1 MKIPVLLFEITPNDL
16 YWFGAGVIS
25 LLLLLGAIAG
35 AVKGIKGEFW
45 TPFNE
50 HFIEPRRAR
59 RRQFDELLLSV
70 KNLTVQTEN
79 INKQVNPN
87 SGSSLNDA
95 VMRINQSVEKIEK
108 HCDYADA
115 KFRYQ
120 DETSAKALFEMD
132 DRGNITY
139 ANPALCRLFKS
150 DEAQLLEKNWTAK
163 IPALE
168 RPAALD
174 EWKNARE
181 NKCPVNFQH
190 SIHSGKSKV
199 QIFVCA
205 TPHFDRRGSLIGFIG
220 EFKRVEEI
228 NA

>member
-1 MKIPVLLFEITPNDL
+1 MAPFIFFDITLNDL
-16 YWFGAGVIS
+16 YWFIAGGIS
-25 LLLLLGAIAG
+25 LLILLGAIAG

-59 RRQFDELLLSV
+59 RRQFDELLESV

-95 VMRINQSVEKIEK
+95 VMRMNESVLKIVE

-120 DETSAKALFEMD
+120 DETSPKALFEMD

-139 ANPALCRLFKS
+139 ANPAMCRLFKS
-150 DEAQLLEKNWTAK
+150 DEAQLLEKSWTAK

-168 RPAALD
+168 RRAALE
-174 EWKNARE
+174 EWNNARE

-190 SIHSGKSKV
+190 SIHSGKNKI
-199 QIFVCA
+199 QLFVCA
-205 TPHFDRRGSLIGFIG
+205 TPHFDRQGALKGFIG
-220 EFKRVEEI
+220 EFKKAEEA
-228 NA
+228 NV